1 MTRLLDV
8 FEKVNE
14 KGADAE
20 EGDAATDEDE
30 IEH

>member
-1 MTRLLDV
+1 MSRLLDV
-8 FEKVNE
+8 FEE
-14 KGADAE
+14 ADEEGTDAE